1 MAAALPKRAPTRAP
15 RPAPAPPPR
24 QLRVVDG
31 GRRAIRFGVVLG
43 LALFGVMFAV
53 TAFQTQLAEKQ
64 LQVDQTEQQIAE
76 QRKIYDQ
83 LRMES
88 ATLRAPQRLTE
99 EATKLGM
106 GPARNVEFVD
116 TDPAIVAQV
125 EVATADLD
133 DAQALAPPDP
143 FEDYA
148 TVKAGVDGAS

>member
-1 MAAALPKRAPTRAP
+1 M
-15 RPAPAPPPR
+15 
-24 QLRVVDG
+24 VNG

-43 LALFGVMFAV
+43 IGLFGLMFAV
-53 TAFQTQLAEKQ
+53 TAFQTRLAENQ
-64 LQVDQTEQQIAE
+64 LEVDRTEQEIAE
-76 QRKIYDQ
+76 QRKLYDQ

-116 TDPAIVAQV
+116 TDPAVVAQV

-148 TVKAGVDGAS
+148 AVKAGVDGAS